1 MPNQLQLNP
10 RKITFSLGAIA
21 FFLVV
26 ASLIGYAIKI
36 YTGHKLLGLFDLDL
50 ENNFPTF
57 YSMCLLLIALILL
70 AVITLLEK
78 KRASSHVSYWA
89 TLTFGFLLMS
99 LDEVIALHER
109 LTYFIRMFLFH
120 GERAGIFYYSW
131 VIVGIAVVILLGIY
145 FLKFLLQ
152 LPKKVRRNFILSASV
167 YLAGAI
173 GMELLGGRQAELHGF
188 NNLTFLTF
196 VTIEETLEM
205 AGVII
210 FIHGLLAYIADNFSE
225 VQFIIKTS

>member
-10 RKITFSLGAIA
+10 RKITTTLGAIA

-57 YSMCLLLIALILL
+57 YSMCLLLIASILL
-70 AVITLLEK
+70 AIITLLEK
-78 KRASSHVSYWA
+78 KRASLHILYWA
-89 TLTFGFLLMS
+89 TLTLGFLFMS
-99 LDEVIALHER
+99 FDEVLALHER
-109 LTYFIRMFLFH
+109 LNSFARSLFSIKL
-120 GERAGIFYYSW
+120 ASIFFFSW
-131 VIVGIAVVILLGIY
+131 VIIGIAIVILLTFY

-152 LPKKVRRNFILSASV
+152 LPKKVRRNFILSGAT

-173 GMELLGGRQAELHGF
+173 GMELLGGWQAELNGF
-188 NNLTFLTF
+188 NNLTYVIF

-205 AGVII
+205 AGMII
-210 FIHGLLAYIADNFSE
+210 FIHGLLEYISDNFSE
-225 VQFIIKTS
+225 VQFTIRSS

>member
-1 MPNQLQLNP
+1 MLNQLQLNP
-10 RKITFSLGAIA
+10 RKITFTLGAIA

-99 LDEVIALHER
+99 LDEVIVLHER
-109 LTYFIRMFLFH
+109 LNHFVRSLFG
-120 GERAGIFYYSW
+120 GELASIFHFSW
-131 VIVGIAVVILLGIY
+131 VILGIAVVILLGFY

-173 GMELLGGRQAELHGF
+173 GMELLGGWQAELHGF

-210 FIHGLLAYIADNFSE
+210 FIHGLFEYIADNFSE
-225 VQFIIKTS
+225 VQFIIKAS